1 MENSNYDFCGWATR
15 NDLTCSDGR
24 VIRKNAFKNQN
35 GETVPLCWN
44 HDHNDPSKVL
54 GYALLENRDEGVYA
68 YCFLNDNEA
77 GHEARELV
85 QHGDVRSLSI
95 FANQLQEV
103 SKNVIHG
110 MIREVSLVLA
120 GANPGAFIDNVIE
133 HSDTGDLDAMTI
145 GYDENIAICI
155 QHAEE
160 KKEDKPMAEE
170 AKKPDEKSEETVE
183 DVFNTLTDKQKT
195 VVYALI
201 VKAME
206 NDKEEKTDM
215 KHNAFE
221 NQNTNTDEANALM
234 HTGLE
239 TILSDAKSKGS
250 LKESFL
256 AHADEYGIQNIEFL
270 FPDAQLTNKTPIAID
285 KDTSWVDKFMAGVG
299 HSPFSRIKMLFSDLT
314 EDAARAKGYIKG
326 KLKKEEV
333 FSLLKRSVS
342 PTTVYKK
349 QKLDR
354 DDQLDIKDF
363 DVVSLIKGEM
373 RKKLNAEIAR
383 AALFG
388 DGRLPSDDDKISESN
403 IIPVIKDADLFVI
416 RWGVAA
422 GSTTDDKIN
431 NFTYAAVKA
440 RKNYKGSGRPV
451 MFTTEDMLTDMLLQK
466 DSLGYRLY
474 KSEAELATALRVR
487 EIITCPEME
496 NLTDADGDLVYA
508 VILNLDDYKIGADK
522 GGSINMFEDF
532 DIDYNQ
538 MKYLIETRC
547 SGALAVPFS
556 AIVLKANA
564 TTESLEPT
572 IAEATAPFKA

>member
-1 MENSNYDFCGWATR
+1 MVNKDYDFCGWATR

-44 HDHNDPSKVL
+44 HEHNDPSKVL
-54 GYALLENRDEGVYA
+54 GHALLENRDEGVYA

-77 GHEARELV
+77 GHEAKELV

-133 HSDTGDLDAMTI
+133 HSDTGNLDAMTI
-145 GYDENIAICI
+145 GYDENITICL
-155 QHAEE
+155 QHSDD
-160 KKEDKPMAEE
+160 KEDTKMAEE
-170 AKKPDEKSEETVE
+170 AKKPETEETVE

-201 VKAME
+201 AKAIE
-206 NDKEEKTDM
+206 DNKEEETDM
-215 KHNAFE
+215 KHSVFE
-221 NQNTNTDEANALM
+221 NCDGNNVEANALM

-239 TILSDAKSKGS
+239 TILADAKSKGS

-285 KDTSWVDKFMAGVG
+285 KDTNWVDKFMAGVG

-333 FSLLKRSVS
+333 FSLLKRSIS

-388 DGRLPSDDDKISESN
+388 DGRLASDDDKINEAN
-403 IIPVIKDADLFVI
+403 IIPVINDADLFVI
-416 RWGVAA
+416 RWGVADGA
-422 GSTTDDKIN
+422 TTDDKIN
-431 NFTYAAVKA
+431 NFAYAAVKA

-496 NLTDADGDLVYA
+496 NLTDKDGDAVYA

-547 SGALAVPFS
+547 SGGLTVPFS
-556 AIVLKANA
+556 AIVLKENN